1 MEHINHE
8 LYENARRRIKQKKHL
23 FVHFVVFFIGSIF
36 LITSEKLFNVGLTNP
51 NWSYWVVFVWAF
63 LFILHFI
70 NVFITKRFMNK
81 QWEREE
87 IDKLVEKQQRRI
99 EQLQKKV
106 EQNQNTN
113 TTTTTDSDR
122 NIMM

>member
-1 MEHINHE
+1 MEQTNYE
-8 LYENARRRIKQKKHL
+8 LYENARKRIRQKRHL
-23 FVHFVVFFIGSIF
+23 FVHFVLFFVGSIF
-36 LITSEKLFNVGLTNP
+36 LIVLEKLLKVGINYP
-51 NWSYWVVFVWAF
+51 NWSYWIILVWAF

-87 IDKLVEKQQRRI
+87 IEKLVEKQKRKI

-106 EQNQNTN
+106 EQQDAPEGS
-113 TTTTTDSDR
+113 DSKEKDFL
-122 NIMM
+122 

>member
-1 MEHINHE
+1 MEQINYE
-8 LYENARRRIKQKKHL
+8 LYENARKRIKQKRHL
-23 FVHFVVFFIGSIF
+23 FVHFVLFAVGSIF
-36 LITSEKLFNVGLTNP
+36 LLVLEKLFNVGITQP
-51 NWSYWVVFVWAF
+51 NWSYWAILTWAF

-113 TTTTTDSDR
+113 TTTPDSDR
-122 NIMM
+122 NTMM

>member
-8 LYENARRRIKQKKHL
+8 LYENARKRIKQKRHL
-23 FVHFVVFFIGSIF
+23 FIHFVVFFIGGLF
-36 LITSEKLFNVGLTNP
+36 LIASEKLFNIGLTNP
-51 NWSYWVVFVWAF
+51 NWSYWIVFIWAF
-63 LFILHFI
+63 LFILHFV

-99 EQLQKKV
+99 EQLQKRV
-106 EQNQNTN
+106 EQDHSIIDTPPE
-113 TTTTTDSDR
+113 SDR
-122 NIMM
+122 NMLM